1 MDVVIFHITDTCL
14 SSLIDQ
20 LIFYYI
26 IKATACAVE
35 TSQDVD
41 FQALVKKS
49 LLAINEIAAI
59 MLSIFDV
66 RQFYYI
72 IKSFL
77 IQSHLSNLFL
87 SKQ

>member
-1 MDVVIFHITDTCL
+1 M
-14 SSLIDQ
+14 
-20 LIFYYI
+20 
-26 IKATACAVE
+26 
-35 TSQDVD
+35 SQDVD

>member
-1 MDVVIFHITDTCL
+1 MLSIFDVR
-14 SSLIDQ
+14 Q
-20 LIFYYI
+20 FYYI

-66 RQFYYI
+66 RQFYYNI
-72 IKSFL
+72 RIA
-77 IQSHLSNLFL
+77 QS
-87 SKQ
+87 K